1 VHYKSVNGKHYLIS
15 RYISDTSIWN
25 Y

>member
-1 VHYKSVNGKHYLIS
+1 VQYKSVNGKHYLIS